1 MCLVSADSQMSLFG
15 SRPSPLEGVR
25 GRAYSPG
32 EMGSSAARVISR
44 RRLVAVV
51 VAVAAF
57 AAAVAAWAASPPEGP
72 QLEAMALATTDFARG
87 ASVWKEGFEP
97 ASPGVDARFVR
108 VFHAGARLN
117 GQRLLGAAS
126 YIDLL
131 NSDGLAVIG
140 FNGVISDLST
150 SAGRRRN
157 AAGIKRNVES
167 QTHGAVKVKSVTFG
181 RVIRF
186 NAAQG
191 AFRITIKLHTNRGVI
206 ELGFLGIVLDR
217 AVGLV
222 ELDGY
227 PRKHVSGSTA
237 LVAARKLAQHFQVAF
252 QIRSVVPPGILG
264 TPRLGQ
270 TLTAD
275 RGRWGGGPTSFTYQW
290 NHCDAA
296 GANCAPI
303 AGAVASTYVPG
314 TADAGMRITLTVT
327 ATNSV
332 SSKPVTSTPTN
343 PVSS

>member
-1 MCLVSADSQMSLFG
+1 
-15 SRPSPLEGVR
+15 
-25 GRAYSPG
+25 
-32 EMGSSAARVISR
+32 
-44 RRLVAVV
+44 V
-51 VAVAAF
+51 VAVAAL
-57 AAAVAAWAASPPEGP
+57 ATAVVAWPASPPEGP

-87 ASVWKEGFEP
+87 ASVLQEGFEP
-97 ASPGVDARFVR
+97 ASPGVVARYVR
-108 VFHAGARLN
+108 VFHSGARLN
-117 GQRLLGAAS
+117 GQRLLGAVS
-126 YIDLL
+126 YVDLAD
-131 NSDGLAVIG
+131 SDGLAMIG
-140 FNGVISDLST
+140 FNAVISELST
-150 SAGRRRN
+150 PAGRRRT
-157 AAGIKRNVES
+157 AVDIKRNVAAH
-167 QTHGAVKVKSVTFG
+167 THGALKVKTVTFG

-186 NAAQG
+186 QAAHG
-191 AFRITIKLHTNRGVI
+191 AFRVTIKVHTNRGVI

-217 AVGLV
+217 ALGFV

-227 PRKHVSGSTA
+227 PRKHVSGSTD
-237 LVAARKLAQHFQVAF
+237 LFAARRLAQHFQLAF
-252 QIRSVVPPGILG
+252 QIRSVVPPTISG
-264 TPRLGQ
+264 TPQLGQ

-314 TADAGMRITLTVT
+314 TADAGMRITVTVT

>member
-1 MCLVSADSQMSLFG
+1 
-15 SRPSPLEGVR
+15 
-25 GRAYSPG
+25 
-32 EMGSSAARVISR
+32 MGSSSAGVFSP
-44 RRLVAVV
+44 RRLVALV
-51 VAVAAF
+51 VAVAAL

-87 ASVWKEGFEP
+87 ASVVREGFEP
-97 ASPGVDARFVR
+97 TSPPVDAQFVR
-108 VFHAGARLN
+108 VFHAGLRLN

-126 YIDLL
+126 HVDLL
-131 NSDGLAVIG
+131 DSDGLAVIG
-140 FNGVISDLST
+140 FNGVINELST

-157 AAGIKRNVES
+157 AADIKRNVAA
-167 QTHGAVKVKSVTFG
+167 QTHGALKVKSVTFG
-181 RVIRF
+181 RVVRF
-186 NAAQG
+186 DAAQG

-206 ELGFLGIVLDR
+206 ELGYLGIVLDR

-222 ELDGY
+222 ELDSY
-227 PRKHVSGSTA
+227 PGKHVSGSTA

-275 RGRWGGGPTSFTYQW
+275 RGRWAGGPTSFTYQW
-290 NHCDAA
+290 NQCDAA
-296 GANCAPI
+296 GATCAPI

-314 TADAGMRITLTVT
+314 TADAGMRITVTVT

-343 PVSS
+343 PVAG